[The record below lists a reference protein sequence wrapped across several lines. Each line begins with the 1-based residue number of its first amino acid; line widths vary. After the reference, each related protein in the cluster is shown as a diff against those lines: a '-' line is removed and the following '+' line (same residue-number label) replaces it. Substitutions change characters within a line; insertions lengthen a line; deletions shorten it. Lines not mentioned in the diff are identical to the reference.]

1 MAEITKEGFLLK
13 QQLIEEAKKGRQE
26 KQVRFVLQELTYLSK
41 IVKMLCSRICS
52 HQTQIIQLQVNV
64 GKCKMPSLLQDKVTD
79 MQENKKQL
87 EEKVEALRTVK
98 ETAEQPEK
106 EAKERHLK
114 AWEGECSC

>member
-1 MAEITKEGFLLK
+1 M
-13 QQLIEEAKKGRQE
+13 
-26 KQVRFVLQELTYLSK
+26 
-41 IVKMLCSRICS
+41 
-52 HQTQIIQLQVNV
+52 
-64 GKCKMPSLLQDKVTD
+64 TD

-114 AWEGECSC
+114 AWEGECSCLTVKSNAYLFKPDSICPLRKTFS

>member
-1 MAEITKEGFLLK
+1 
-13 QQLIEEAKKGRQE
+13 
-26 KQVRFVLQELTYLSK
+26 
-41 IVKMLCSRICS
+41 
-52 HQTQIIQLQVNV
+52 
-64 GKCKMPSLLQDKVTD
+64 

-114 AWEGECSC
+114 AWEGECSCLIVKSNAYLFKPDSLSPLRKKFSRYLYSYTPKVMTLWCFVCKLI